1 MRFIETILD
10 DPYLL
15 QTDVRRDHFETA
27 ARQNRPN
34 EVVQL
39 QSDHA

>member
-27 ARQNRPN
+27 ARPN